1 MVAIAGG
8 THENMKL
15 MSIADVIKTRVEG
28 NTAIVE
34 LDRPKALNA
43 LDHTMILALHEAFSQ
58 YEADD
63 SVGQYIIRSTSPRA
77 YCAGGDVRWV
87 REQDLADNHAAG
99 DRYFADEYELNYRLA
114 NFPKP
119 VAAIMEGFVMGGG
132 MGISMH
138 GSHRIVTPSTV
149 AAMPEMNIGFVPDV
163 GISHVLTHM
172 KATNP
177 VAMGVF
183 AGTTCWRM
191 NAADMMATGLGT
203 NLIADPE
210 AFRESVR
217 TKGFVEALDSHSTN
231 PESLDLE
238 PSGMIT
244 YADWISDV
252 FSGDSWQEI
261 EQRLNRFST
270 SDADLNDFV
279 EHVKYQLTACN
290 PTSLVACV
298 ELFRR
303 AAEVDLRTALDNE
316 LAVGSALRRE
326 PNFAEGVRAVLID
339 KDRTPKFTP
348 DHTADVDV
356 EKWRALLK

>member
-1 MVAIAGG
+1 
-8 THENMKL
+8 
-15 MSIADVIKTRVEG
+15 MSTADVITTRVEG

-34 LDRPKALNA
+34 MDRPRALNA

-58 YEADD
+58 YESDD
-63 SVGQYIIRSTSPRA
+63 SVGQYIICSSSPRA
-77 YCAGGDVRWV
+77 FCAGGDVRWV
-87 REQDLADNHAAG
+87 REQDLANNHAAG
-99 DRYFADEYELNYRLA
+99 DRYFADEYDLNYRLA

-119 VAAIMEGFVMGGG
+119 VAAVMEGYVMGGG

-138 GSHRIVTPSTV
+138 GSHRIATPTTV

-172 KATNP
+172 KAKNP

-183 AGTTCWRM
+183 AGTTGWRM
-191 NAADMMATGLGT
+191 NAADMMETGLAT
-203 NLIADPE
+203 NLIAKPA
-210 AFRESVR
+210 AFFEDVR
-217 TKGFVEALDSHSTN
+217 NQGFLEALDAHSVS

-238 PSGMIT
+238 HSGMIT
-244 YADWISDV
+244 YAEWISDV

-261 EQRLNRFST
+261 ERRLGRFTT
-270 SDADLNDFV
+270 SDADLDDFV
-279 EHVKYQLTACN
+279 KHVKYQLESCN

-298 ELFRR
+298 EMFRR

-339 KDRTPKFTP
+339 KDRTPKFRP
-348 DHTADVDV
+348 DNAAEVDV

>member
-1 MVAIAGG
+1 
-8 THENMKL
+8 
-15 MSIADVIKTRVEG
+15 MSTADVIKTRVEG

-34 LDRPKALNA
+34 LDRPRALNA
-43 LDHTMILALHEAFSQ
+43 LDHTMILALHEAFSK
-58 YEADD
+58 YETDD
-63 SVGQYIIRSTSPRA
+63 AVAQYIICSSSPRA
-77 YCAGGDVRWV
+77 FCSGGDVRWV
-87 REQDLADNHAAG
+87 REEDLADNHAVG
-99 DRYFADEYELNYRLA
+99 DRYFADEYDLNYRLA

-119 VAAIMEGFVMGGG
+119 VAAIAEGYVMGGG

-138 GSHRIVTPSTV
+138 GSHRIVTPTTA

-172 KATNP
+172 NAANP
-177 VAMGVF
+177 TAMGVF

-191 NAADMMATGLGT
+191 NAADMVATGLGT

-210 AFRESVR
+210 AFKDSVR
-217 TKGFVEALDSHSTN
+217 EDGFTAALDKHSTTPEALDI
-231 PESLDLE
+231 E
-238 PSGMIT
+238 PTGFIT
-244 YADWISDV
+244 YANWIADV
-252 FSGDSWQEI
+252 FSGETWEEI
-261 EQRLNRFST
+261 ELRLNRFST
-270 SDADLNDFV
+270 SDTDLNDFV
-279 EHVKYQLTACN
+279 EHVKYQLSVSN

-298 ELFRR
+298 EMFRR

-339 KDRTPKFTP
+339 KDRTPKFSP
-348 DHTADVDV
+348 NNAAEVDV